1 MSLTVH
7 KIAIFSLKEVK
18 EIGLLDRQRETF
30 IHLEVIQYSN
40 CLLRVT
46 KPMKEGCYL
55 EES

>member
-46 KPMKEGCYL
+46 KPMKEECYL

>member
-1 MSLTVH
+1 MLLTVH

-40 CLLRVT
+40 C
-46 KPMKEGCYL
+46 
-55 EES
+55 